1 MIVATRTVLLRGE
14 TSLPTGDVPD
24 TSAGRGHEASAS
36 GAAQTS
42 LQAPAGSGALFQ
54 APAAPAET
62 VVQTSGAAPMS
73 SGQFVVS
80 TPFTPPAVQQPAQ
93 VAGVVADTHAATET
107 SGDGG
112 RGFQTDAASASLPV
126 DQ

>member
-1 MIVATRTVLLRGE
+1 
-14 TSLPTGDVPD
+14 
-24 TSAGRGHEASAS
+24 
-36 GAAQTS
+36 
-42 LQAPAGSGALFQ
+42 
-54 APAAPAET
+54 
-62 VVQTSGAAPMS
+62 MS

-126 DQ
+126 DQMHYADYGWHIVPSVESQYGEAAPAGDAWHQFAADFIPQDWFYT